1 MSPFSSSNGV
11 VGNDK
16 TSSEG
21 WLWISAAL
29 PDPLGVKTAAA
40 APAGSHP
47 HGSEFIGIEHGPD
60 AGAFE
65 NLPDGSDVQ
74 QSLRT
79 ALGQCKILNGKF
91 PSFCQ

>member
-1 MSPFSSSNGV
+1 MI
-11 VGNDK
+11 K
-16 TSSEG
+16 H
-21 WLWISAAL
+21 LQ
-29 PDPLGVKTAAA
+29 K
-40 APAGSHP
+40 AGYGSRLHFRIP
-47 HGSEFIGIEHGPD
+47 WELKQQPQPQPGPTLAGSEFIGIEHGPD